1 MSSEKKLI
9 VKYWKNTNAMY
20 QAKLEEKN
28 QVSTLSQEEAK
39 KLITSPIWKNT
50 ETRQIADNK
59 RPMIEKTYVLELV
72 S

>member
-1 MSSEKKLI
+1 
-9 VKYWKNTNAMY
+9 VY

-28 QVSTLSQEEAK
+28 QVTTVSQEEAR
-39 KLITSPIWKNT
+39 KLITSPTWKNT

-59 RPMIEKTYVLELV
+59 RAMVEKTYVLDLV